1 MDIDIIKLYLKLN
14 LLDVLFKQH
23 INTKMILNISCI
35 LLQIILNI
43 LSVILTLVY
52 HVDMGKYTLVAI
64 FCLLIIVILNNVIS
78 DLVWKHQKVRL
89 QSCIESAFYLIEN
102 SDDAEKIKEYLVKHT
117 NDNKLK

>member
-23 INTKMILNISCI
+23 INTKMILDISCI
-35 LLQIILNI
+35 LLQTILNI
-43 LSVILTLVY
+43 LSIILTLVY

-64 FCLLIIVILNNVIS
+64 FCLLIIVILNSVIS

-89 QSCIESAFYLIEN
+89 QSYIESAFYLIEN

>member
-1 MDIDIIKLYLKLN
+1 M
-14 LLDVLFKQH
+14 
-23 INTKMILNISCI
+23 NIPTAVKAT
-35 LLQIILNI
+35 ILNI
-43 LSVILTLVY
+43 LSIILTLVY

-89 QSCIESAFYLIEN
+89 QSYIESAFYLIEN

>member
-23 INTKMILNISCI
+23 INTKMILDISCI
-35 LLQIILNI
+35 LLQTILTI
-43 LSVILTLVY
+43 LGVILTLVY

-102 SDDAEKIKEYLVKHT
+102 PDDAEKIKEYLVKHT